1 MQKSPLPGRF
11 FFYIYIKKSNIRLPE
26 LERALEIRPMENC
39 ETARIY
45 PRWGWRKG
53 SSSSRNAE
61 LDLHSPCCQEEG
73 SDWAAKD
80 AVPDAP
86 EDNGALVCRDGASSG
101 SCGSCRSAQQQIFLC
116 QGPCLSLHSSD
127 FEAGEGDGGVEAPQC
142 CPETAQ
148 LTWGFQNRL
157 WG

>member
-1 MQKSPLPGRF
+1 
-11 FFYIYIKKSNIRLPE
+11 
-26 LERALEIRPMENC
+26 MENC